1 VTSVLH
7 ILLRKKNIYVIRND
21 FFYIDW
27 GQRNRREKRT
37 RRTLMNINL
46 SVISHC
52 LGALASRQW
61 WNHKDLFASTFLS
74 MTMRK
79 TNAKIHQW
87 QLNRQTW

>member
-37 RRTLMNINL
+37 RRTL
-46 SVISHC
+46 
-52 LGALASRQW
+52 
-61 WNHKDLFASTFLS
+61 
-74 MTMRK
+74 
-79 TNAKIHQW
+79 
-87 QLNRQTW
+87 